1 MVGGEV
7 MKNYFKYLLSICFII
22 GLCLHSEFVFAESL
36 KGNALKQGDCI
47 GIVAPASGIE
57 DMNIADAINK
67 LQNWGYKVK
76 LSPNLYQQSG
86 YLAGSDQMRAD
97 DLNNFFADD
106 EVDAILC
113 LRGGYGSGRI
123 LDLLNYEMIK
133 QHPKMVIGYSDITA
147 LHMALIKKADLVPVH
162 GAMVIDINDN
172 GYNYTDNQLKLGLA
186 NESLGAN
193 NEFVLPSN
201 HKLKVL
207 KEGYAKG
214 KIIGGNLS
222 VLASLCGS
230 EYQPNGENCI
240 LFIEEV
246 GEDSYVIDRCFQQLW
261 QSGVL
266 KQVKGLIIGNM
277 RRCEPTE
284 PTQFDYYVMQVI
296 KQYADKA
303 NIPVVYDMPV
313 GHGAINGFLPLN
325 VEITLDANTANP
337 QIIFN
342 ESYVK

>member
-1 MVGGEV
+1 M
-7 MKNYFKYLLSICFII
+7 
-22 GLCLHSEFVFAESL
+22 
-36 KGNALKQGDCI
+36 
-47 GIVAPASGIE
+47 
-57 DMNIADAINK
+57 
-67 LQNWGYKVK
+67 
-76 LSPNLYQQSG
+76 
-86 YLAGSDQMRAD
+86 
-97 DLNNFFADD
+97 
-106 EVDAILC
+106 
-113 LRGGYGSGRI
+113 
-123 LDLLNYEMIK
+123 
-133 QHPKMVIGYSDITA
+133 
-147 LHMALIKKADLVPVH
+147 
-162 GAMVIDINDN
+162 
-172 GYNYTDNQLKLGLA
+172 
-186 NESLGAN
+186 
-193 NEFVLPSN
+193 
-201 HKLKVL
+201 KVL

-222 VLASLCGS
+222 VLASLSGS
-230 EYQPNGENCI
+230 EYQPNGENSI

-284 PTQFDYYVMQVI
+284 PTQFD
-296 KQYADKA
+296 
-303 NIPVVYDMPV
+303 VVYDMPV

>member
-1 MVGGEV
+1 

-147 LHMALIKKADLVPVH
+147 LHMALIKKSRFSAS
-162 GAMVIDINDN
+162 AW
-172 GYNYTDNQLKLGLA
+172 GY
-186 NESLGAN
+186 
-193 NEFVLPSN
+193 
-201 HKLKVL
+201 
-207 KEGYAKG
+207 GYR
-214 KIIGGNLS
+214 
-222 VLASLCGS
+222 
-230 EYQPNGENCI
+230 YQ
-240 LFIEEV
+240 
-246 GEDSYVIDRCFQQLW
+246 R
-261 QSGVL
+261 
-266 KQVKGLIIGNM
+266 
-277 RRCEPTE
+277 
-284 PTQFDYYVMQVI
+284 
-296 KQYADKA
+296 
-303 NIPVVYDMPV
+303 
-313 GHGAINGFLPLN
+313 
-325 VEITLDANTANP
+325 
-337 QIIFN
+337 
-342 ESYVK
+342 

>member
-7 MKNYFKYLLSICFII
+7 MKNYFKYFLSICFII

-76 LSPNLYQQSG
+76 LSSNLYQQSG

-186 NESLGAN
+186 NESLGMN
-193 NEFVLPSN
+193 DEFVLPSN
-201 HKLKVL
+201 HNLKVL

-222 VLASLCGS
+222 VLASLSGS

-246 GEDSYVIDRCFQQLW
+246 GEDSYVIDVF
-261 QSGVL
+261 SNYG
-266 KQVKGLIIGNM
+266 K
-277 RRCEPTE
+277 
-284 PTQFDYYVMQVI
+284 
-296 KQYADKA
+296 
-303 NIPVVYDMPV
+303 
-313 GHGAINGFLPLN
+313 
-325 VEITLDANTANP
+325 VEC
-337 QIIFN
+337 
-342 ESYVK
+342 

>member
-1 MVGGEV
+1 
-7 MKNYFKYLLSICFII
+7 
-22 GLCLHSEFVFAESL
+22 
-36 KGNALKQGDCI
+36 
-47 GIVAPASGIE
+47 
-57 DMNIADAINK
+57 
-67 LQNWGYKVK
+67 
-76 LSPNLYQQSG
+76 
-86 YLAGSDQMRAD
+86 
-97 DLNNFFADD
+97 
-106 EVDAILC
+106 
-113 LRGGYGSGRI
+113 
-123 LDLLNYEMIK
+123 
-133 QHPKMVIGYSDITA
+133 MVIGYSDITA

-186 NESLGAN
+186 NESLGMN

-222 VLASLCGS
+222 VLASLSGS

-284 PTQFDYYVMQVI
+284 PTQFDYSVMQVI

-325 VEITLDANTANP
+325 VEITLDANTSNP

>member
-1 MVGGEV
+1 MVGREV
-7 MKNYFKYLLSICFII
+7 MKNYFKYFLSICFII

-76 LSPNLYQQSG
+76 LSSNLYQQSG
-86 YLAGSDQMRAD
+86 YLAGSDQMRAE

-172 GYNYTDNQLKLGLA
+172 GYNYTDNQLKLGMA
-186 NESLGAN
+186 NESLGMN

-214 KIIGGNLS
+214 KIIGGNLL
-222 VLASLCGS
+222 VLASFSCGDFS
-230 EYQPNGENCI
+230 TNGVNFIFLFLEICEEFQVIVSCI
-240 LFIEEV
+240 
-246 GEDSYVIDRCFQQLW
+246 QQLC
-261 QSGVL
+261 QMGVL
-266 KQVKGLIIGNM
+266 QQAKGLIIGNM

-284 PTQFDYYVMQVI
+284 PTQFDYSVMQVI
-296 KQYADKA
+296 KQYVDKA

-342 ESYVK
+342 DSYVK

>member
-1 MVGGEV
+1 M
-7 MKNYFKYLLSICFII
+7 
-22 GLCLHSEFVFAESL
+22 
-36 KGNALKQGDCI
+36 
-47 GIVAPASGIE
+47 
-57 DMNIADAINK
+57 
-67 LQNWGYKVK
+67 
-76 LSPNLYQQSG
+76 
-86 YLAGSDQMRAD
+86 
-97 DLNNFFADD
+97 
-106 EVDAILC
+106 
-113 LRGGYGSGRI
+113 
-123 LDLLNYEMIK
+123 
-133 QHPKMVIGYSDITA
+133 
-147 LHMALIKKADLVPVH
+147 
-162 GAMVIDINDN
+162 
-172 GYNYTDNQLKLGLA
+172 
-186 NESLGAN
+186 N

-222 VLASLCGS
+222 VLASLSGS

-266 KQVKGLIIGNM
+266 KQ
-277 RRCEPTE
+277 
-284 PTQFDYYVMQVI
+284 FDYSVMQVI

-337 QIIFN
+337 QIIFD